1 MISLLSFIKMMIT
14 MIFIME
20 NLSNQLLKT
29 FQTQM
34 TREMTKKLEFS
45 QKRKIEAN
53 LEDIEKK
60 ALIFILHSMWKI
72 LLLIYAIDIE
82 GPRITLI

>member
-1 MISLLSFIKMMIT
+1 

-53 LEDIEKK
+53 LEDIEKR
-60 ALIFILHSMWKI
+60 L
-72 LLLIYAIDIE
+72 
-82 GPRITLI
+82 

>member
-29 FQTQM
+29 FPNTDDQ
-34 TREMTKKLEFS
+34 RDDKKLEFS

-53 LEDIEKK
+53 LEDIEKR
-60 ALIFILHSMWKI
+60 L
-72 LLLIYAIDIE
+72 
-82 GPRITLI
+82 